1 MPVSSSVVVVL
12 GNVSSFTSSHHHA
25 QQRVMGASLKAN
37 NNRCHYTTAVSSLSS
52 LVALWLILIIIS
64 PTAEGSISCY
74 TCSSRNGTN
83 MSCED
88 PFHPA
93 TSVYETGCMVPKE
106 GHVGKFPANFC
117 VKVVGTVYGTREK
130 LVIRTCTLENMENQC
145 GEFKYEHE
153 SLAGC
158 ILTCQSDGCNPATN
172 LMPILSSVSFF
183 LIYSAIM
190 LLVNASTV

>member
-1 MPVSSSVVVVL
+1 
-12 GNVSSFTSSHHHA
+12 
-25 QQRVMGASLKAN
+25 MGASLKASSY
-37 NNRCHYTTAVSSLSS
+37 YTAAVSS
-52 LVALWLILIIIS
+52 LVALWLILIVIA

-74 TCSSRNGTN
+74 TCSSRNGTD

-93 TSVYETGCMVPKE
+93 MSDYKIGCMVPKE

-158 ILTCQSDGCNPATN
+158 ILTCQSDGCNAATKN
-172 LMPILSSVSFF
+172 LMLPSFATASSFF
-183 LIYSAIM
+183 LIYSAIT
-190 LLVNASTV
+190 LLVNASPSASV